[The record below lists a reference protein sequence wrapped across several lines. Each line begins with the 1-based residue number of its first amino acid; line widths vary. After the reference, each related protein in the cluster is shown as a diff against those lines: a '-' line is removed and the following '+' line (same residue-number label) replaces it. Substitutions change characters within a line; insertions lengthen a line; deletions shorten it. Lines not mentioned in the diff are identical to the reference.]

1 MHQGTT
7 QVLPAIP
14 FDLGASASAAVP
26 VVAIA
31 VVVAAVLFA
40 YSKWRAAHHARQ
52 RLGAWLSSAGVI
64 ALCAAC
70 VFACS
75 MLQWGTWAKDA
86 DVVSSALSEQG
97 SLNVELLDDGADRD
111 YGTVSLAQAHIGN
124 RDVRL
129 RLMWPQGASV
139 PGAGHSVLVAGS
151 VKAPQDDAGGRWSHR
166 QGYVGML
173 NAKSVED
180 CGYAAGLR
188 GWVAGVRDKAAASIA
203 KLDQDAAGL
212 LAGVV
217 LGNRT
222 LYAQTELE
230 QDFRTCGLAHLMA
243 VSGTHL
249 AVVSALVMWI
259 ASRFKIRRAVKS
271 ALLLVLLGAYVALTC
286 FAPSAM
292 RAYVMCAAV
301 LTAPFARRR
310 NHAVGAL
317 AICVVLF
324 LACDGSLAFF
334 LGFEL
339 SVLCMVGLLVLSPLV
354 AEWFKAALGSRLDK
368 LADGLAATFAANLA
382 TLPVTIP
389 LFCQVPL
396 ISPLS
401 TLLVSPLVTLVLG
414 LGIPAALACSV
425 FPALG
430 EALLQPAALAASAC
444 AKLVCALADMPMAC
458 VPVQA
463 QASWVGFAFGACGVA
478 LWLAWP
484 LPRQEI
490 GLRCKGAL
498 LRLRC
503 AVVAA
508 ALLPVALVVLSGLSG
523 LAGGVNLV
531 VPGAV
536 SYEPQVVMLDVGQGD
551 AMLVTCG
558 NASVLV
564 DTGQEG
570 TVLLE
575 ALARHG
581 ITRLDAVLLSH
592 KDADHTG
599 ALSALAGVV
608 EVGHVY
614 IHADLLAA
622 DSCAAVRQAAL
633 WVTKGAGA
641 QGVRS
646 GDVLSVG
653 SISLRLLAPAQGG
666 QSENDDSLVW
676 LLSAS
681 DDEGKTLARGL
692 LTGDAEQAAL
702 ENVAAQAG
710 DVDFL
715 KVGHHGS
722 ADAVSDAQM
731 RILRPELAL
740 ISVGA
745 DNDYGHP
752 TQSTLSVLERGGAQV
767 LRTDQ
772 RGDITLG
779 FEEGRICVA
788 TQKAP

>member
-1 MHQGTT
+1 M
-7 QVLPAIP
+7 LPAVP
-14 FDLGASASAAVP
+14 FDLGASASAPAV
-26 VVAIA
+26 A
-31 VVVAAVLFA
+31 VVVVPAVVLAVMAAFSA
-40 YSKWRAAHHARQ
+40 CGKRPAARRTRQ
-52 RLGAWLSSAGVI
+52 RFDAWLSSAGVI

-75 MLQWGTWAKDA
+75 MLQWGAWAGDA
-86 DVVSSALSEQG
+86 DAVASALSEQG
-97 SLNVELLDDGADRD
+97 FLSVELLDDGASRD
-111 YGTVSLAQAHIGN
+111 YGMVSLAQAHLDN

-129 RLMWPQGASV
+129 RLMWPQGVSAL
-139 PGAGHSVLVAGS
+139 GTGHRVLVAGS
-151 VKAPQDDAGGRWSHR
+151 VKAPQDDAGGRWNHR

-173 NAKSVED
+173 SAKSVED
-180 CGYAAGLR
+180 CGYATGLR

-249 AVVSALVMWI
+249 AVVNALVMWF
-259 ASRFKIRRAVKS
+259 ASRFKIRRAAKS
-271 ALLLVLLGAYVALTC
+271 ALLLALLGAYVALTC

-301 LTAPFARRR
+301 LAAPFARRR

-317 AICVVLF
+317 AACVVLF
-324 LACDGSLAFF
+324 LACDGSLAFS

-354 AEWFKAALGSRLDK
+354 AEWLKAALGSRMDK

-414 LGIPAALACSV
+414 LGIPAALVCAV

-430 EALLQPAALAASAC
+430 EALLQPAAFAASAC
-444 AKLVCALADMPMAC
+444 ARLVSALADVPMAC
-458 VPVQA
+458 VPIQA
-463 QASWVGFAFGACGVA
+463 QASWVGFAFSACGVA
-478 LWLAWP
+478 LWVAWP

-490 GLRCKGAL
+490 VTCCKGAL
-498 LRLRC
+498 LRLRT
-503 AVVAA
+503 VVAFA

-523 LAGGVNLV
+523 LAGGANLV

-558 NASVLV
+558 STNVLV

-614 IHADLLAA
+614 IHADLLEA

-633 WVTKGAGA
+633 WVTKGVGA
-641 QGVRS
+641 QGVRPQ
-646 GDVLSVG
+646 DELSVG

-666 QSENDDSLVW
+666 QSENDDSLIW
-676 LLSAS
+676 LLNAC

-702 ENVAAQAG
+702 ENVVAQAG
-710 DVDFL
+710 DIDFL

-740 ISVGA
+740 VSVGA

-752 TQSTLSVLERGGAQV
+752 TQSTLSVLERGGARV

-772 RGDITLG
+772 LGDITLG

-788 TQKAP
+788 AQREP